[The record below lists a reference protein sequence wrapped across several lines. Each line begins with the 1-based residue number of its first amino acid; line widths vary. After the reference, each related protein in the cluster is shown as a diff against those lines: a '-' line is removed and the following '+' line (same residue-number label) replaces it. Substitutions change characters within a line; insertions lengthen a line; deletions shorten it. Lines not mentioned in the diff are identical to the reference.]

1 MAAIKALEQWC
12 KSQCDGYKDVA
23 ITNMTSSFRNGMAFC
38 ALIHKYRPDLIDFES
53 LKKEDVFENNR
64 LSSKA
69 ELKVL
74 LLDGLVERGLRLIP
88 EAERSDESIVHATTP
103 RRTETP
109 ADGPP
114 GAEPPSSPGS
124 VGGARRALRLA
135 RIKMEAEQKDRDRS
149 AELELHIRRLE
160 IEADK
165 AVRLRR
171 LELEAEG
178 RLPSPTQRP
187 GVAAPATALSP
198 AVHDSLDP
206 DRPRSPGTSTRD
218 RVCFYCREP
227 GHVIADCPTLRQKEE
242 CSAPNVQSI
251 GLIQSGLVSLNGEA
265 PDQRPIRILRDTGG
279 SQSLILASALPFSY
293 RSYCGYRSVLRGVE
307 MGYRPRPVHSVHV
320 QSNLVTGK
328 FPLAVVPALPIENV
342 DMILCNDLAGG
353 MVFPPLL
360 EAVLSPLVCASDRQM
375 PTGCAVAHTR
385 PPEQCGCSL
394 PASPVKPRVPPHF
407 TPPAT
412 SAFQIAE
419 EKLGIPAL
427 LDAEDMVALRVPDRL
442 SILTYVSQYYNYFRG
457 RPPSGGVKRPAEG
470 SKEEPSKRNLP
481 VVAKNFVSKNSIENR
496 TPAKH
501 PGPTSSKTPSN
512 DAQKTV
518 LSDSANNSGTLNSK
532 CVACKSHVHL
542 VQRHFVEGRLYH
554 RSCFKCSE
562 CSACS
567 AFIADSDQNRTWRF
581 SGSPKTTHSSTP
593 LVCALL
599 SAQSW
604 PKTVQSSTCFH
615 CLHSASTTCALD
627 YVSSEDTSSKGEVFP
642 KSRQCEYKNFYAVFV
657 KPQ

>member
-1 MAAIKALEQWC
+1 MAP
-12 KSQCDGYKDVA
+12 
-23 ITNMTSSFRNGMAFC
+23 T
-38 ALIHKYRPDLIDFES
+38 
-53 LKKEDVFENNR
+53 LKKPVVRKGGKRKKQLLKFTLDCTHPVEDGIMDAANFEQFLQERIKVNGKAGNLGGGVVSIER
-64 LSSKA
+64 SKSKIASSKA

-114 GAEPPSSPGS
+114 GAEREFVEGDARPEPPRTPPRYGPPSPAPSSPGS

-412 SAFQIAE
+412 SVRKHKARATRLGYLKYLTKKYLKKNNLRDWLRVVANTKESYELRYFQINQDE
-419 EKLGIPAL
+419 EEEE
-427 LDAEDMVALRVPDRL
+427 ED
-442 SILTYVSQYYNYFRG
+442 
-457 RPPSGGVKRPAEG
+457 
-470 SKEEPSKRNLP
+470 
-481 VVAKNFVSKNSIENR
+481 
-496 TPAKH
+496 
-501 PGPTSSKTPSN
+501 
-512 DAQKTV
+512 
-518 LSDSANNSGTLNSK
+518 
-532 CVACKSHVHL
+532 
-542 VQRHFVEGRLYH
+542 
-554 RSCFKCSE
+554 
-562 CSACS
+562 
-567 AFIADSDQNRTWRF
+567 
-581 SGSPKTTHSSTP
+581 
-593 LVCALL
+593 
-599 SAQSW
+599 
-604 PKTVQSSTCFH
+604 
-615 CLHSASTTCALD
+615 
-627 YVSSEDTSSKGEVFP
+627 
-642 KSRQCEYKNFYAVFV
+642 
-657 KPQ
+657 

>member
-1 MAAIKALEQWC
+1 MASWSPCHCYAAELSELEQVL
-12 KSQCDGYKDVA
+12 KTQRQKDWAGETGVPGFMNKQGKG
-23 ITNMTSSFRNGMAFC
+23 T
-38 ALIHKYRPDLIDFES
+38 K
-53 LKKEDVFENNR
+53 LKIRGDR
-64 LSSKA
+64 SSKA

-114 GAEPPSSPGS
+114 GAEREFVEGDARPEPPRTPPRYGPPSPAPSSPGS

-412 SAFQIAE
+412 SVRKHKARATR
-419 EKLGIPAL
+419 LG
-427 LDAEDMVALRVPDRL
+427 
-442 SILTYVSQYYNYFRG
+442 
-457 RPPSGGVKRPAEG
+457 SGE
-470 SKEEPSKRNLP
+470 
-481 VVAKNFVSKNSIENR
+481 
-496 TPAKH
+496 
-501 PGPTSSKTPSN
+501 
-512 DAQKTV
+512 
-518 LSDSANNSGTLNSK
+518 
-532 CVACKSHVHL
+532 
-542 VQRHFVEGRLYH
+542 RHFQHHGE
-554 RSCFKCSE
+554 
-562 CSACS
+562 
-567 AFIADSDQNRTWRF
+567 RF
-581 SGSPKTTHSSTP
+581 GSR
-593 LVCALL
+593 
-599 SAQSW
+599 
-604 PKTVQSSTCFH
+604 
-615 CLHSASTTCALD
+615 SASF
-627 YVSSEDTSSKGEVFP
+627 SSRP
-642 KSRQCEYKNFYAVFV
+642 
-657 KPQ
+657 

>member
-1 MAAIKALEQWC
+1 MLGGFSSSHHKKNAPDGTSDVSEFLCPVCLEIFD
-12 KSQCDGYKDVA
+12 S
-23 ITNMTSSFRNGMAFC
+23 
-38 ALIHKYRPDLIDFES
+38 P
-53 LKKEDVFENNR
+53 
-64 LSSKA
+64 SSKA

-114 GAEPPSSPGS
+114 GAEREFVEGDARPEPPRTPPRYGPPSPAPSSPGS

-412 SAFQIAE
+412 SAQFFLGSLKSSLALPAVAKRSDDLFAYSNCSFCQSCLQECLRPQKPVCAVCRAAVGHCTKAVEIEAQIQSSAAACKGCGTRVGLSQMRAHTATCSKFQEYIE
-419 EKLGIPAL
+419 EGVRTTAKTQPAIISPVPNRFTFTCPYCNCPNLDQDGLVEHCTSQHSRDTRQVVCPICASMPWGDPNYRSADFLQHLKIRHTFSYDTFVDYATDEHTMIQEALQRSL
-427 LDAEDMVALRVPDRL
+427 LD
-442 SILTYVSQYYNYFRG
+442 
-457 RPPSGGVKRPAEG
+457 
-470 SKEEPSKRNLP
+470 
-481 VVAKNFVSKNSIENR
+481 
-496 TPAKH
+496 H
-501 PGPTSSKTPSN
+501 
-512 DAQKTV
+512 
-518 LSDSANNSGTLNSK
+518 
-532 CVACKSHVHL
+532 
-542 VQRHFVEGRLYH
+542 
-554 RSCFKCSE
+554 
-562 CSACS
+562 
-567 AFIADSDQNRTWRF
+567 
-581 SGSPKTTHSSTP
+581 
-593 LVCALL
+593 
-599 SAQSW
+599 
-604 PKTVQSSTCFH
+604 
-615 CLHSASTTCALD
+615 
-627 YVSSEDTSSKGEVFP
+627 
-642 KSRQCEYKNFYAVFV
+642 
-657 KPQ
+657 